1 MRRDCE
7 AGFPRECDK
16 EYERI
21 EEAHYASRVRDRLR
35 KQVLVPLHKTLE
47 LPELF
52 MSDKQWN
59 SLPYNRVAT
68 VAMTRDY
75 FRSMIRRGLW
85 TILRR

>member
-1 MRRDCE
+1 MRRV
-7 AGFPRECDK
+7 FPRECDK

-52 MSDKQWN
+52 MSDKQ
-59 SLPYNRVAT
+59 
-68 VAMTRDY
+68 
-75 FRSMIRRGLW
+75 
-85 TILRR
+85 